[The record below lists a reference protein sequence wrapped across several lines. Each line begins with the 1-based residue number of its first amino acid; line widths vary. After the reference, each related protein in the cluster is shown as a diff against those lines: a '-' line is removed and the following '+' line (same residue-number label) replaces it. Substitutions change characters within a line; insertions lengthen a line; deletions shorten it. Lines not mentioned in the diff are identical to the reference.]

1 MIKLITDSAA
11 DIGRAE
17 AARLGIVVLP
27 MLITIGNEEYRDGVD
42 ITPTEFY
49 EKLIESDVLPKTSQV
64 TPYSFEEAFEAH
76 AKDGDELIVIT
87 ISSKLSGT
95 YESARQ
101 AAARFQ
107 GRVRV
112 VDSLNAC
119 IGERL
124 LCEYAL
130 RLIEQGLSAD
140 AIVEK
145 LEEKKKKINVMALL
159 GTLEYLK
166 KGGRISKA
174 VAFAGELIS
183 LKPVVS
189 IVDGEVK
196 LVGKAIGSRKG
207 NNLLNRLV
215 QSKSGID
222 FSMPYGTI
230 YSGLNS
236 AILEKYIQDSVG
248 LWAEHTDAVPKY
260 ILGATIGTH
269 IGPGA
274 IGVAFFEK

>member
-11 DIGRAE
+11 DVGRAE
-17 AARLGIVVLP
+17 AAQLGIVVLP

-42 ITPTEFY
+42 ITPSEFY

-196 LVGKAIGSRKG
+196 LIGKAIGSRKG

-236 AILEKYIQDSVG
+236 AILEKYIQDSAG
-248 LWAEHTDAVPKY
+248 LWAEHTDAVPKH